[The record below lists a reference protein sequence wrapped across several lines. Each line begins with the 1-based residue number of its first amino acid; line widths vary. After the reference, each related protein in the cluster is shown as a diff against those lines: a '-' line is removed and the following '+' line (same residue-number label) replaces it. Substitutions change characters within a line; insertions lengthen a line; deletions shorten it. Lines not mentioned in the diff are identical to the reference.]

1 LSKLS
6 NKVALVALKDTDD
19 RVVSAALR
27 SMNWEPIYYP
37 QIKTVIADSSP
48 RVIAHVILALG
59 QNDFEISKDLI
70 LECISRFPMNEM
82 VLRSVLAVV
91 SREDLRIY
99 RSEIISNRVFKKNNR
114 NKKSTEWLKRWNDF
128 VLN

>member
-1 LSKLS
+1 MPYIKF
-6 NKVALVALKDTDD
+6 DH
-19 RVVSAALR
+19 
-27 SMNWEPIYYP
+27 E
-37 QIKTVIADSSP
+37 IKTVIADSSP